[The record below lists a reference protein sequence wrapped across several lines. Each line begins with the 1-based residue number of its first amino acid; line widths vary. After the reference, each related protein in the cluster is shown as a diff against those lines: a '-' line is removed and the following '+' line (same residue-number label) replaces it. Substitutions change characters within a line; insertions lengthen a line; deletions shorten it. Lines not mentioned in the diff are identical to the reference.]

1 MILHKVQE
9 RCVIATYLIFS
20 AYEDNNY
27 KIQSYFLLIY
37 TVQRTKKVEKPK
49 PVSGPQTR
57 SASGIAK
64 EKEKLRSTSPSLVV
78 SSTEKGVE
86 GKGTMAD
93 YLALRERQK
102 KNAAKASASGM
113 ANKYVAENVL
123 PDIENE
129 EVEAGTELM

>member
-1 MILHKVQE
+1 MLHKIHE
-9 RCVIATYLIFS
+9 WCVIATYLIFS
-20 AYEDNNY
+20 TYEDNNY

-37 TVQRTKKVEKPK
+37 TIQRTKKVEKPK

-78 SSTEKGVE
+78 SSTEKDVE
-86 GKGTMAD
+86 GKGAMAD

-102 KNAAKASASGM
+102 KKAAKASASGM
-113 ANKYVAENVL
+113 AKKYVFL
-123 PDIENE
+123 PDIEN
-129 EVEAGTELM
+129 AGTELM